1 MIVFSW
7 LGTLMKTSRIIS
19 VNSRYL
25 LDNDREHRTIFRRV
39 LVVVRVQL
47 EQYLDKY
54 NLLYGLWIR
63 HQALQTLSCQ
73 YQSLRFV
80 ISIHNPGIIVFRQL
94 GTLIEVSRIICR
106 NNKYLSDGN
115 QKLKVM
121 TREVLIVARV
131 WLKKNQN
138 KYNKSYSVMIRY
150 QT

>member
-1 MIVFSW
+1 MIVFSQ
-7 LGTLMKTSRIIS
+7 LGTLMEISRIIS

-25 LDNDREHRTIFRRV
+25 FNNDREHRTIFRRV
-39 LVVVRVQL
+39 LVVVRVRL
-47 EQYLDKY
+47 EQYLDEY
-54 NLLYGLWIR
+54 NLLYKLQIR
-63 HQALQTLSCQ
+63 HQALQTLICQ
-73 YQSLRFV
+73 YQSLGFV
-80 ISIHNPGIIVFRQL
+80 VSIHNLGIIVFRQL

-106 NNKYLSDGN
+106 NNKYLSDSN

-131 WLKKNQN
+131 WLKKNQS